1 MKRITLFLGLFLA
14 LASCG
19 KIEIQIINAT
29 VEQQDGS
36 RALATAQPRFSWNY
50 ETDAQNVV
58 QTSYRI
64 IVASTLENA
73 QKGIG
78 DLWDSKEVKSNQM
91 LYVPY
96 GGTPLKSRDRAYWKV
111 MATVT
116 SDGHS
121 KTKVTSEIGAF
132 EISLLSPDD
141 WQARWIGH
149 EFDDDVLKGHTRLAA
164 RYLRKEF
171 KLEKE
176 VAEARLYISGMGVY
190 SAYINGAEVAPEELL
205 KPTLSWYSKRVYFN
219 TYDVT
224 EMLQRGDNAMGIILE
239 GGRYTTNR
247 NTPSPNGWDGTEH
260 VFGFG
265 TPRMILQLEVT
276 YQDGHKETIK
286 SDETWKITN
295 QGPIRTANEY
305 DGETYDENYE
315 LGEWT
320 SQGYDDADWLQAELV
335 EAPQGVLSAQPNPN
349 ITVMEKLKPVDLFHK
364 GDKWYLDM
372 GQNMV
377 GFVDMKI
384 HDQQPSD
391 TITLRFAELLTPDSL
406 LYTANLRGAEATD
419 HYVIA
424 SDSEAIQPDRIQV
437 RLDCFGQRPRN
448 NGWHPTFVYHGFR
461 YVEVSGLRRNPS
473 PDDFTGWVI
482 YDEMPVTGSFE
493 TSNEIINAVY
503 RNAYWGI
510 RGNYRSMP
518 TDCPQRDERM
528 GWTGD
533 RTTGNYGESYIFN
546 NHQLYAKWLTDA
558 DDCQWDNGSL
568 PNVIPPYWRGYTDN
582 LTWPG
587 AVVTATDM
595 VYTRFGDDRPIR
607 QHYDAWKRWLLHMK
621 NDYMKDGIL
630 HRDTYGDWCMPPES
644 LELIHSNDPK
654 RITDSPLL
662 STPFYCY
669 LCGKMAKFAEVMD
682 LPDDIEY
689 FNEEITNATVAFN
702 EKYFNYTNCYYGNNT
717 VTANILPLWFG
728 MAPKDLQQQVFNNI
742 VDKTERECGGHVSTG
757 VVGIQQLMRT
767 LTEFGRG
774 DLAMKIVS
782 NDSYPSWGY
791 MVRNGATTIWE
802 LWNGNT
808 ADPSMNSG
816 NHVML
821 LGDLILWEYE
831 YLGGIRALEP
841 GYSMIQLKP
850 YPIEGLDNVN
860 CTYASVSGSIESHWK
875 RDKDH
880 FEWDIVIPAN
890 TTAEVWLPTTNGY
903 EIKNYGSGRYH
914 LSSTIA
920 YHPIVKVMT
929 YNVRHCAGMDRKVN
943 YDRTAAVINRQQ
955 PDIVLLQELDSMTR
969 RSHQCYQLGEL
980 ACCTHYHPIFGAAID
995 FDGGKYGVG
1004 VLTREQPLST
1014 KRIPLPGEEPR
1025 VLLVV
1030 ELSDYVVAC
1039 THLDL
1044 EDTCRLASVPLIV
1057 EEAQRWQKPF
1067 ILAGDWNDLPESKPL
1082 RELKKHFNILSDAE
1096 ATFPADH
1103 PQECIDYIAIFNTQS
1118 AKTLES
1124 HVIVEP
1130 EASDHR
1136 PLVVGMVFD
1145 NY

>member
-1 MKRITLFLGLFLA
+1 MMKHLSYLLILLCLV
-14 LASCG
+14 SCG
-19 KIEIQIINAT
+19 SIEIHIVNPN

-36 RALATAQPRFSWNY
+36 RALATDRPRFSWNY

-58 QTSYRI
+58 QSSYRV

-78 DLWDSKEVKSNQM
+78 DLWDSKVVKSSQM
-91 LYVPY
+91 LYIPY
-96 GGTPLKSRDRAYWKV
+96 EGKPLKSRDHAYWKV
-111 MATVT
+111 LTTIT
-116 SDGHS
+116 SNGSH
-121 KTKVTSEIGAF
+121 KTNVESDIRTF
-132 EISLLSPDD
+132 EISLLNQED
-141 WQARWIGH
+141 WQAQWIGH
-149 EFDDDVLKGHTRLAA
+149 EFEDEVLTGHTRLAA

-176 VAEARLYISGMGVY
+176 VSEARLYVSGMGVY
-190 SAYINGAEVAPEELL
+190 SAYLNGAEIAPEELL
-205 KPTLSWYSKRVYFN
+205 KPTLSWFSKRVYFN

-224 EMLQRGDNAMGIILE
+224 EMLQQGDNAMGIILE
-239 GGRYTTNR
+239 GGRYTTIR

-265 TPRMILQLEVT
+265 TPRLLLQLEVT
-276 YQDGHKETIK
+276 YQDGSKTMIV
-286 SDETWKITN
+286 SDETWKITD
-295 QGPIRTANEY
+295 QGPIRSANEY
-305 DGETYDENYE
+305 DGETYDANYE
-315 LGEWT
+315 LGDWT
-320 SQGYDDADWLQAELV
+320 HKGYDDSAWLQAELV
-335 EAPQGVLSAQPNPN
+335 EAPEGQLSPQPNPN
-349 ITVMEKLKPVDLFHK
+349 ITVMEKLKPKSMFQK
-364 GDKWYLDM
+364 GDKYYLDM

-377 GFVDMKI
+377 GVLEVESEKWKVENG
-384 HDQQPSD
+384 D

-406 LYTANLRGAEATD
+406 LYTANLRGAECTD
-419 HYVIA
+419 QYV
-424 SDSEAIQPDRIQV
+424 SGKRKVESGK
-437 RLDCFGQRPRN
+437 LS
-448 NGWHPTFVYHGFR
+448 WHPLFVYHGFR
-461 YVEVSGLRRNPS
+461 YVEISGLREKPS
-473 PDDFTGWVI
+473 LDDFEGWVI
-482 YDEMPVTGSFE
+482 YDEMPTTGTFE
-493 TSNEIINAVY
+493 CSNEVINAVY

-558 DDCQWDNGSL
+558 EDSQKENGSL

-587 AVVTATDM
+587 AVITATDM
-595 VYTRFGDDRPIR
+595 LYTRFGDDKPIR
-607 QHYDAWKRWLLHMK
+607 QHYNAWKQWLLLMK
-621 NDYMKDGIL
+621 SKYMKDDGII

-669 LCGKMAKFAEVMD
+669 LCGKMAKFAEVLN
-682 LPDDIEY
+682 LPDDINY
-689 FNEEITNATVAFN
+689 FHDEIAKTTVAFN
-702 EKYFNYTNCYYGNNT
+702 EQYFNYTHCYYGNNT

-728 MAPKDLQQQVFNNI
+728 MVPKDLQQQVFDNI
-742 VDKTERECGGHVSTG
+742 VDKTENECEGHVSTG

-774 DLAMKIVS
+774 DLAFRIAG
-782 NDSYPSWGY
+782 NDTYPSWGY

-808 ADPSMNSG
+808 ADPAMNSG

-821 LGDLILWEYE
+821 LGDLILWDYE

-841 GYSMIQLKP
+841 GYAKIQLKP
-850 YPIEGLDNVN
+850 YPIEGLDYVN
-860 CTYASVSGSIESHWK
+860 CGYESVSGRIESNWK

-880 FEWDIVIPAN
+880 FEWDIVIPTN
-890 TTAEVWLPTTNGY
+890 TTAEVCLPTANGY
-903 EIKNYGSGRYH
+903 ETKVYGSGRYH

-920 YHPIVKVMT
+920 YHPTTKVMT
-929 YNVRHCAGMDRKVN
+929 YNVRHCAGMDLKVD
-943 YDRTAAVINRQQ
+943 YDRTASVILEQH
-955 PDIVLLQELDSMTR
+955 PDIVLLQELDSMTG
-969 RSHQCYQLGEL
+969 RSNRCYQLGEL
-980 ACCTHYHPIFGAAID
+980 ASHTHYHPVFGAAID
-995 FDGGKYGVG
+995 YDGGTYGVG
-1004 VLTREQPLST
+1004 ILTQEPPLST

-1030 ELSDYVVAC
+1030 EMEDYVVAC

-1057 EEAQRWQKPF
+1057 EEAQHWQKPF
-1067 ILAGDWNDLPESKPL
+1067 ILAGDWNDLPDSKLL
-1082 RELKKHFNILSDAE
+1082 RELKKHFTILSDTE

-1103 PQECIDYIAIFNTQS
+1103 PKECIDYIAILNTQS
-1118 AKTLES
+1118 AKTVES
-1124 HVIVEP
+1124 HVINEP

-1136 PLVVGMVFD
+1136 PLLVGMVFD
-1145 NY
+1145 

>member
-1 MKRITLFLGLFLA
+1 MKRLAILLGILVT
-14 LASCG
+14 LASCS
-19 KIEIQIINAT
+19 KIEINIINAT

-36 RALATAQPRFSWNY
+36 RSLATDQPRFSWNY
-50 ETDAQNVV
+50 ETDAQNVI

-91 LYVPY
+91 LYIPY
-96 GGTPLKSRDRAYWKV
+96 EGTPLKSRDRAFWKV
-111 MATVT
+111 LTTVT
-116 SDGHS
+116 SSGGH
-121 KTKVTSEIGAF
+121 KTKVESEIGTF
-132 EISLLSPDD
+132 EISLLNQED
-141 WQARWIGH
+141 WQAQWIGH
-149 EFDDDVLKGHTRLAA
+149 DFDDDVLTGHTRIAA

-176 VAEARLYISGMGVY
+176 VAEARLYVSGMGVF
-190 SAYINGAEVAPEELL
+190 SAFFNGAEVAPEELL
-205 KPTLSWYSKRVYFN
+205 KPTLSWFSKRMYFN

-224 EMLQRGDNAMGIILE
+224 DMLQKGNNAMGIILE
-239 GGRYTTNR
+239 GGRYTTIR

-265 TPRMILQLEVT
+265 TPRLLLQLEVT
-276 YQDGHKETIK
+276 YPDGSKALIA

-295 QGPIRTANEY
+295 RGPIRTANEY

-315 LGEWT
+315 LGAWT
-320 SQGYDDADWLQAELV
+320 SQGYNDSEWLQAELV
-335 EAPQGVLSAQPNPN
+335 EAPEGVLSPQPNPN
-349 ITVMEKLKPVDLFHK
+349 ITVMEKLKPVAMFQK
-364 GDKWYLDM
+364 GDKYYLDM

-377 GFVDMKI
+377 GFLNMTIK
-384 HDQQPSD
+384 DQQSGD

-419 HYVIA
+419 RYVK
-424 SDSEAIQPDRIQV
+424 QNPV
-437 RLDCFGQRPRN
+437 KLDCRVPPRFARGPRN
-448 NGWHPTFVYHGFR
+448 DEWHPTFVYHGFR
-461 YVEVSGLRRNPS
+461 YVEISGLREEPS
-473 PDDFTGWVI
+473 LDDFEGWVI

-493 TSNEIINAVY
+493 TSDEIINAVY

-558 DDCQWDNGSL
+558 DDSQKENGSL

-587 AVVTATDM
+587 AVITATDM
-595 VYTRFGDDRPIR
+595 IYTRFGDDRPIR
-607 QHYDAWKRWLLHMK
+607 QHYDAWKRWLVHMK
-621 NDYMKDGIL
+621 EHYMKEDGII

-669 LCGKMAKFAEVMD
+669 LCGKMAKFAEV
-682 LPDDIEY
+682 LGLLDDVKY
-689 FNEEITNATVAFN
+689 FNDEMANTTVAYN
-702 EKYFNYTNCYYGNNT
+702 EKYFNYTQCYYGNNT

-728 MAPKDLQQQVFNNI
+728 MVPKDLQQQVFANI
-742 VDKTERECGGHVSTG
+742 VDKTENECDGHVSTG

-774 DLAMKIVS
+774 DLALKIAA
-782 NDSYPSWGY
+782 NDTYPSWGY

-808 ADPSMNSG
+808 AEPSMNSG

-821 LGDLILWEYE
+821 LGDLILWDYE

-841 GYSMIQLKP
+841 GYAKIQLRP
-850 YPIEGLDNVN
+850 YPIEGLDYVN
-860 CTYASVSGSIESHWK
+860 CAYESVSGRIVSSWK
-875 RDKDH
+875 RDRNH
-880 FEWDIVIPAN
+880 FEWDITIPAN
-890 TTAEVWLPTTNGY
+890 TTAEVCLPTANGY
-903 EIKNYGSGRYH
+903 ETKVYGSGSYH
-914 LSSTIA
+914 LTS
-920 YHPIVKVMT
+920 
-929 YNVRHCAGMDRKVN
+929 
-943 YDRTAAVINRQQ
+943 
-955 PDIVLLQELDSMTR
+955 EL
-969 RSHQCYQLGEL
+969 
-980 ACCTHYHPIFGAAID
+980 
-995 FDGGKYGVG
+995 
-1004 VLTREQPLST
+1004 
-1014 KRIPLPGEEPR
+1014 
-1025 VLLVV
+1025 
-1030 ELSDYVVAC
+1030 
-1039 THLDL
+1039 
-1044 EDTCRLASVPLIV
+1044 
-1057 EEAQRWQKPF
+1057 
-1067 ILAGDWNDLPESKPL
+1067 
-1082 RELKKHFNILSDAE
+1082 
-1096 ATFPADH
+1096 
-1103 PQECIDYIAIFNTQS
+1103 
-1118 AKTLES
+1118 
-1124 HVIVEP
+1124 
-1130 EASDHR
+1130 
-1136 PLVVGMVFD
+1136 
-1145 NY
+1145 